1 MHILSIDSTTK
12 KLSVII
18 SSDGKVISK
27 VSRGSDRNYMEMIMS
42 DIDDALERA
51 RMSIR
56 EIDALGVNLG
66 PGDFTG
72 TRIGISI
79 IKTLGWVLNK
89 PVYGINA
96 LDIFASGIAFFNPD
110 YINSNIGSNI
120 QVIIAP
126 CLDVRKG
133 ELYYCLYSIVGGG
146 EDDNIIAN
154 IVIGRKSYKISRIS
168 GRHLV
173 SADDFFDDLLIN
185 MKKIN
190 AGADTRIIFGG
201 NGIES
206 YGEKF
211 SAFTAGS
218 KRYLLDKNNAFPV
231 PESLDLCVSYC
242 SSSKDMPEKI
252 NPVYVREFIPFG
264 K

>member
-1 MHILSIDSTTK
+1 
-12 KLSVII
+12 
-18 SSDGKVISK
+18 VISK
-27 VSRGSDRNYMEMIMS
+27 VSRGSDRNYMEMIMG
-42 DIDDALERA
+42 DIDDALKRA
-51 RMSIR
+51 CVNIR
-56 EIDALGVNLG
+56 GIDAFGVNLG

-96 LDIFASGIAFFNPD
+96 LDIFASGIASSNPD
-110 YINSNIGSNI
+110 FINSNIDSNI
-120 QVIIAP
+120 QAIIAP

-133 ELYYCLYSIVGGG
+133 ELYYCLYSVAGDEKG
-146 EDDNIIAN
+146 DNKNTVANII
-154 IVIGRKSYKISRIS
+154 IGRKSYKISRMS

-173 SADDFFDDLLIN
+173 SADAFLNDLSIN
-185 MKKIN
+185 LKKVMD
-190 AGADTRIIFGG
+190 GADTRIIFGG

-211 SAFTAGS
+211 SAFTADNE
-218 KRYLLDKNNAFPV
+218 RYLLDKNNIFPV
-231 PESLDLCVSYC
+231 PEFLDLCVSHY
-242 SSSKDMPEKI
+242 SSNKDIPEKI